1 MKYHNI
7 TQSIVTVKTTQ
18 VEIRLFTN
26 ELNHALYE
34 EDYNLACIVRDKIK
48 EKEYSIEKV
57 KSMLEKH
64 LSELEFFDNDYIFE
78 RRFLTNFLMEDI
90 LEDHSIVNNGSLGF
104 NDNYPSE
111 KTHQRRKLERQK
123 RSEWFR
129 FLRIRRFRIENNLKK
144 NNRLYEQEIDLIHE
158 SMFKDIKH

>member
-1 MKYHNI
+1 
-7 TQSIVTVKTTQ
+7 
-18 VEIRLFTN
+18 
-26 ELNHALYE
+26 
-34 EDYNLACIVRDKIK
+34 
-48 EKEYSIEKV
+48 
-57 KSMLEKH
+57 MLEKH

>member
-78 RRFLTNFLMEDI
+78 RRFLTNSLLTWSFLVISKDPL
-90 LEDHSIVNNGSLGF
+90 LETIFPGINLSELGLGVI
-104 NDNYPSE
+104 SV
-111 KTHQRRKLERQK
+111 
-123 RSEWFR
+123 
-129 FLRIRRFRIENNLKK
+129 
-144 NNRLYEQEIDLIHE
+144 
-158 SMFKDIKH
+158 